1 MNPKSKKKTPE
12 KSKPELLPTGNPELL
27 VKVSR
32 RGSGDNMYLVGYGVD
47 ARTGRKIEKTTVKR
61 KLHTPESL
69 TSVTSTVVY
78 QVHQKNSALQA

>member
-1 MNPKSKKKTPE
+1 MGKKGEKTASA
-12 KSKPELLPTGNPELL
+12 KSKPELLPTSNPDLM